1 MNLESVRAFVA
12 VAEEGQFRHAA
23 ARLGVTQQ
31 AVSKRIAALESY
43 LGVALFRRVP
53 TGAVLTGHGESF
65 LPHARAVLMAVRQA
79 VASVRTAG
87 EPLRVDVLR
96 SHLASAEILRD
107 FHRTHPDIPLETV
120 TLAKADA
127 AVRALLDGEIDVAF
141 AYLRSPVE
149 ERDPLL
155 KSAFV
160 HFEGLDVVVGAR
172 HPLAGAEQLGPGD
185 LGPFTAWMPGIVS
198 GSEWGEFYREFG
210 EAFSLVIDSSGPNFG
225 PESLLETIGASSSLI
240 TFVGRKTRLTW
251 PEDESL
257 RRIPLTSPT
266 PTYPWSLVWHSHN
279 RHPGLRDLVSYM
291 RAGFR
296 PPGRA
301 AKVWLPGGTDFPARQ
316 VF

>member
-23 ARLGVTQQ
+23 ARLGLTQQ
-31 AVSKRIAALESY
+31 AVSKRIATLESS
-43 LGVALFRRVP
+43 LDVTLFRRVP
-53 TGAVLTGHGESF
+53 TGAVLTTHGESF

-96 SHLASAEILRD
+96 SHLASAEILRE
-107 FHRTHPDIPLETV
+107 FHRTHQDAPLETV

-155 KSAFV
+155 KSTPV
-160 HFEGLDVVVGAR
+160 HFEGLDVVVGAQ
-172 HPLAGAEQLGPGD
+172 HPLARTERLRPAD
-185 LGPFTAWMPGIVS
+185 LTPFTAWMPGIVS
-198 GSEWGEFYREFG
+198 GSEWAEFYREFG
-210 EAFSLVIDSSGPNFG
+210 EAFSVTMDSSGPNFG
-225 PESLLETIGASSSLI
+225 PESLLETIAASSSLI
-240 TFVGRKTRLTW
+240 TFVGHRTRLTW

-257 RRIPLTSPT
+257 HRIPLVDPA
-266 PTYPWSLVWHSHN
+266 PLYPWSLIWHSHN
-279 RHPGLRDLVSYM
+279 RHPGLPDLVSYV
-291 RAGFR
+291 RSGFE
-296 PPGRA
+296 PPDRTS
-301 AKVWLPGGTDFPARQ
+301 VWLPYK
-316 VF
+316 